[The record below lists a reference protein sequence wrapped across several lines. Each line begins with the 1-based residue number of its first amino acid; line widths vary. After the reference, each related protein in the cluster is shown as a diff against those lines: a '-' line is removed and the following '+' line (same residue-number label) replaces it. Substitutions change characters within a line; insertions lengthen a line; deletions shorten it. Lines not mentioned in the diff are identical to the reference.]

1 MKLFS
6 GNSNT
11 ADILRRL
18 SRNKLAMT
26 GLAISFIL
34 LLVALFAP
42 LLAPYDPYKMD
53 FSKMLLKP
61 CREHLLGCDDLGR
74 DVLSRIIYGTRYSLG
89 LAVIVVIF
97 STTVGTFFGTIAGYF
112 GGKADTLI
120 MRCLDILQC
129 IPHLLL
135 SVAIS
140 VILGTGFLNTVIA
153 LSIASAMG
161 AARVMRGSV
170 MSILHMEYFEA
181 CDALNCSK
189 FRIIRRHVLPNSFAP
204 MIIRSTQGMA
214 NAILQ
219 ASTLSFIGLGILPP
233 TPEWGAMLSGSR
245 NYIRDYPHVVIFPG
259 LAIMITVFALSVLGD
274 GIRDASDPKLKD

>member
-1 MKLFS
+1 MKLLS
-6 GNSNT
+6 GNKNSVE
-11 ADILRRL
+11 ILRRL

-26 GLAISFIL
+26 GFVITCL
-34 LLVALFAP
+34 LFLVAIFAP

-89 LAVIVVIF
+89 LAIIVVIF
-97 STTVGTFFGTIAGYF
+97 STVFGTFLGTIAGYF
-112 GGKADTLI
+112 GGTTDTLI
-120 MRCLDILQC
+120 MRVLDILQC
-129 IPHLLL
+129 VPHLLL

-140 VILGTGFLNTVIA
+140 VLLGTGFLNTVIA
-153 LSIASAMG
+153 LSISSAMG

-170 MSILHMEYFEA
+170 MSILPMEYFEA
-181 CDALNCSK
+181 CEALNCSK
-189 FRIIRRHVLPNSFAP
+189 PRIILKHVLPNSFAP

-214 NAILQ
+214 NAIMN

-259 LAIMITVFALSVLGD
+259 LAIIITVFALSVLGD

>member
-120 MRCLDILQC
+120 MRGLDILQC